1 MTEASHDYYNLQNL
15 DPANVALY
23 NVGRLR
29 TDIWHFLRDSARRLR
44 RIHDDPRF
52 ADDKMWLITAC
63 GEVFDFLRPLE
74 DYFAFPGITALEQ
87 LRSSFDR
94 GLFDD
99 LARQALRLVRMMNNE
114 SYRRLDLATSQLK
127 DYADLLNVAKLNEE
141 VHARLRQERRLYF
154 EALVVDDLSR
164 AEAKELRAQARNLRR
179 PEDEFL
185 YEAVVATTFEDALI
199 AILLN
204 PNIQS
209 VLIRYSFP
217 YRTGKR
223 LKLLDEIY
231 TILGIEPKNLE
242 SLSSTERSLHLGSL
256 LKALRPELDIF
267 MVTDAPVEDVVGGP
281 SRDFRRIFYL
291 QENYREVHLSVLKG
305 IHERFETPFFNALRR
320 HSQKPTGMFH
330 ALPISHSATI
340 NKSHWIRDL
349 ARFYGHHI
357 FEAETSATT
366 GGLDSLLQ
374 PHGSLRE
381 AQELSARAFG
391 SRRTYFVT
399 NGTSTANK
407 IVMQALIRPADIVL
421 LAHDCHKSHPYAVI
435 LAGAYPVY
443 LDAYPLS
450 EYSMYGGVPFVEIKR
465 RLLELKRAGKLDQ
478 VRMLLLTNIT
488 FDGIAYDPVRVM
500 EEVLAI
506 KPDMIF
512 LWDEAWCAYARFA
525 PVLRRRTAMWSAAY
539 LRKRFA
545 SAAYR
550 REYEQWR
557 ADFESRTGL
566 QARPAN
572 SQNGG
577 DSAREDGPG
586 VPSYDEDNDDVW
598 LNERLKPD
606 PDKARVRVY
615 ATQSTH
621 KTLTALRQGSMIHVH
636 DQDFEHHARNAF
648 NEAYMTHTSTSPNYQ
663 ILATLDVGRRQVE
676 LEGYD
681 FVAKSITLA
690 MMLRERITA
699 DSQLARYFRVLA
711 PEDMIPAEHRPS
723 GIEFYYDPDRG
734 WGRMDLAAQ
743 LDEFVLDPTRIT
755 LHVGRTGM
763 DGDSFKQLL
772 MNKYDI
778 QINKTSRNTVLFMI
792 HIGMSRGT
800 IAHLVNVL
808 TQIARDLD
816 DKLDR
821 WSRVELDLFEKQV
834 RAFTEELPPLP
845 NFSCFHP
852 TFRPTPDSTT
862 PEGDMRRA
870 FFLAY
875 DETQCEYL
883 KLDDGSLLAA
893 VDSKREVVSAAFITP
908 YPPGFPVLAP
918 GQVITREIVEFLLAL
933 DVKEIHGYEPAFGLR
948 VFTPAAV
955 AAEEGRLNGTGRT
968 GLQARPSSEVRLTQ

>member
-1 MTEASHDYYNLQNL
+1 MAEVSSDYYNLHNL
-15 DPANVALY
+15 DPAHVALY
-23 NVGRLR
+23 NVGRVR
-29 TDIWHFLRDSARRLR
+29 TDIWHLLRDSVRRLR
-44 RIHDDPRF
+44 RIQDDLTH
-52 ADDKMWLITAC
+52 ADEKMWLTTVC
-63 GEVFDFLRPLE
+63 GEVFEFLMPLE
-74 DYFAFPGITALEQ
+74 DYFAFPGVAALEQ
-87 LRSSFDR
+87 LRSSFLK
-94 GLFDD
+94 GSYEELT
-99 LARQALRLVRMMNNE
+99 RQTLRLVRMMNNG
-114 SYRRLDLATSQLK
+114 SFRRLDLASSKLLN
-127 DYADLLNVAKLNEE
+127 YADLLNVAKLSEE
-141 VHARLRQERRLYF
+141 IHTRIRQERRLYF
-154 EALVVDDLSR
+154 EVLVVDDLTSE
-164 AEAKELRAQARNLRR
+164 EAQEVRVQARGLRR
-179 PEDEFL
+179 SDDDFL
-185 YEAVVATTFEDALI
+185 YEVTVVTTFEDALI

-217 YRTGKR
+217 YRTLKKLR
-223 LKLLDEIY
+223 LLEEIY
-231 TILGIEPKNLE
+231 TILGTDPRDIE
-242 SLSSTERSLHLGSL
+242 SLSSTARSLSLGSM
-256 LKALRPELDIF
+256 LKGLRPELDIF
-267 MVTDAPVEDVVGGP
+267 LITDAPVEDVVGGP
-281 SRDFRRIFYL
+281 SKDFCRLFYL
-291 QENYREVHLSVLKG
+291 QQNYREVHLSALKG
-305 IHERFETPFFNALRR
+305 IHERFETPFFNALRL

-340 NKSHWIRDL
+340 TKSHWIQDL
-349 ARFYGHHI
+349 AKFYGHNI

-407 IVMQALIRPADIVL
+407 IVMQGLIRPGDIVL

-450 EYSMYGGVPFVEIKR
+450 EYSMYGGVPLVEIKR
-465 RLLELKRAGKLDQ
+465 RLLELKRAGKLDR

-488 FDGIAYDPVRVM
+488 FDGIAYDPVRIM
-500 EEVLAI
+500 EEILAI

-525 PVLRRRTAMWSAAY
+525 PVLRRRTAMWAAAY
-539 LRKRFA
+539 LRNRYA
-545 SAAYR
+545 SPEYR
-550 REYEQWR
+550 REYQRWKAEFDQ
-557 ADFESRTGL
+557 L
-566 QARPAN
+566 
-572 SQNGG
+572 
-577 DSAREDGPG
+577 
-586 VPSYDEDNDDVW
+586 
-598 LNERLKPD
+598 D
-606 PDKARVRVY
+606 PDDDDTWLSQRLMPAPEPARVRVY

-636 DQDFEHHARNAF
+636 DQDFEHHVRNAF

-676 LEGYD
+676 LEGYG
-681 FVAKSITLA
+681 FVAQSITLS
-690 MMLRERITA
+690 MMVRERITS
-699 DSQLARYFRVLA
+699 DPLLAKYYRVLA
-711 PEDMIPAEHRPS
+711 PEDMIPAEYRPS
-723 GIEFYYDPDRG
+723 GIRFYYDEQHG
-734 WGRMDLAAQ
+734 WGRIDLAAQ
-743 LDEFVLDPTRIT
+743 KDEFVLDPTRVT
-755 LHVGRTGM
+755 LHVGRTGL

-792 HIGMSRGT
+792 HIGMTRGT

-821 WSRVELDLFEKQV
+821 WSKVELNLFREQV
-834 RAFTEELPPLP
+834 AKLTEDLPPLP
-845 NFSCFHP
+845 NFSSFHRA
-852 TFRPTPDSTT
+852 FRPTLDSTT

-875 DETQCEYL
+875 DEGNCEYL
-883 KLDDGSLLAA
+883 KLDDGSLLTE
-893 VDSKREVVSAAFITP
+893 VDSGREVVSAAFITP

-918 GQVITREIVEFLLAL
+918 GQVITREIVEYLLAL
-933 DVKEIHGYEPAFGLR
+933 DVKEIHGYEPSFGLR
-948 VFTPAAV
+948 VFTV
-955 AAEEGRLNGTGRT
+955 KVLAAEEAQIRT
-968 GLQARPSSEVRLTQ
+968 YPQGLLTKDKEGASL

>member
-1 MTEASHDYYNLQNL
+1 
-15 DPANVALY
+15 
-23 NVGRLR
+23 
-29 TDIWHFLRDSARRLR
+29 
-44 RIHDDPRF
+44 
-52 ADDKMWLITAC
+52 
-63 GEVFDFLRPLE
+63 
-74 DYFAFPGITALEQ
+74 FPGVTALQQ
-87 LRSSFDR
+87 LRSNLDR

-99 LARQALRLVRMMNNE
+99 LARQTLRLVRMMNNE
-114 SYRRLDLATSQLK
+114 SYRRLDLASSQLK
-127 DYADLLNVAKLNEE
+127 DYADLLNVAKLSEE
-141 VHARLRQERRLYF
+141 VHTRIRQERRLYF
-154 EALVVDDLSR
+154 EALIVDDLSR
-164 AEAKELRAQARNLRR
+164 TEAKELRAQARGLRR
-179 PEDEFL
+179 SDDEFL
-185 YEAVVATTFEDALI
+185 YESVVACTFEDALI
-199 AILLN
+199 AVLIN

-209 VLIRYSFP
+209 CMIRYSFP
-217 YRTGKR
+217 FRTQKKMR
-223 LKLLDEIY
+223 LLEEIY
-231 TILGIEPKNLE
+231 TILGVDPAEIEAQ
-242 SLSSTERSLHLGSL
+242 SSTKRSLHLGSM

-291 QENYREVHLSVLKG
+291 QENYREVHLSAIKG

-320 HSQKPTGMFH
+320 YSQKPTGMFH

-340 NKSHWIRDL
+340 NRSHWIRDL
-349 ARFYGHHI
+349 AQFYGHHI

-407 IVMQALIRPADIVL
+407 IVMQALIRPTDIVL

-450 EYSMYGGVPFVEIKR
+450 EYSMYGGVPFAEIKR
-465 RLLELKRAGKLDQ
+465 RLLELKRAGKLDR

-488 FDGIAYDPVRVM
+488 FDGIAYDPVRIM

-539 LRKRFA
+539 LRKRYA
-545 SAAYR
+545 SEEYR
-550 REYEQWR
+550 REYDEWR
-557 ADFESRTGL
+557 TKFDAC
-566 QARPAN
+566 
-572 SQNGG
+572 
-577 DSAREDGPG
+577 DSED
-586 VPSYDEDNDDVW
+586 DATW
-598 LNERLKPD
+598 LDQRLMPD

-621 KTLTALRQGSMIHVH
+621 KTLTSLRQGSMIHVH

-676 LEGYD
+676 LEGYE
-681 FVAKSITLA
+681 FVAWSITLA

-723 GIEFYYDPDRG
+723 GIDCYFDEVKG
-734 WGRMDLAAQ
+734 WGRMDIAAQ
-743 LDEFVLDPTRIT
+743 QDEFVLDPTRIT

-763 DGDSFKQLL
+763 DGDTFKQLL
-772 MNKYDI
+772 MDKYDI

-792 HIGMSRGT
+792 HIGMTRGT

-821 WSRVELDLFEKQV
+821 WSRVELDLFGKQV
-834 RAFTEELPPLP
+834 KQFTEELPPLP
-845 NFSCFHP
+845 NFSHFHP
-852 TFRPTPDSTT
+852 TFRPTLDSTT

-875 DETQCEYL
+875 DETKCEYL
-883 KLDDGSLLAA
+883 KLDDGSLLAE
-893 VDSKREVVSAAFITP
+893 VDSQREVVSAAFITP

-918 GQVITREIVEFLLAL
+918 GQVITREIVEYLMAL

-948 VFTPAAV
+948 VFTATAV
-955 AAEEGRLNGTGRT
+955 AAEEGRINGHPKITAKKTKEG
-968 GLQARPSSEVRLTQ
+968 ASK

>member
-1 MTEASHDYYNLQNL
+1 M
-15 DPANVALY
+15 
-23 NVGRLR
+23 
-29 TDIWHFLRDSARRLR
+29 
-44 RIHDDPRF
+44 
-52 ADDKMWLITAC
+52 
-63 GEVFDFLRPLE
+63 
-74 DYFAFPGITALEQ
+74 
-87 LRSSFDR
+87 
-94 GLFDD
+94 
-99 LARQALRLVRMMNNE
+99 
-114 SYRRLDLATSQLK
+114 
-127 DYADLLNVAKLNEE
+127 
-141 VHARLRQERRLYF
+141 
-154 EALVVDDLSR
+154 
-164 AEAKELRAQARNLRR
+164 
-179 PEDEFL
+179 
-185 YEAVVATTFEDALI
+185 VATTFEDALI

-217 YRTGKR
+217 YRTEKR

-231 TILGIEPKNLE
+231 TILGINPTEME
-242 SLSSTERSLHLGSL
+242 SCSSTERSLHLGSM
-256 LKALRPELDIF
+256 LKALRPELDVF

-305 IHERFETPFFNALRR
+305 IHERFETPFFNALRLY
-320 HSQKPTGMFH
+320 SQKPTGMFH

-407 IVMQALIRPADIVL
+407 IVMQALTRPADIVL

-435 LAGAYPVY
+435 LAGAFPVY

-450 EYSMYGGVPFVEIKR
+450 EYSMYGGVPLAEIKR
-465 RLLELKRAGKLDQ
+465 RLLELKRAGKLDR

-488 FDGIAYDPVRVM
+488 FDGIAYDPVRIM

-506 KPDMIF
+506 KPDMLF

-539 LRKRFA
+539 FRKRFA
-545 SAAYR
+545 SAEYR
-550 REYEQWR
+550 REYDKWR
-557 ADFESRTGL
+557 AEFD
-566 QARPAN
+566 ACDP
-572 SQNGG
+572 
-577 DSAREDGPG
+577 
-586 VPSYDEDNDDVW
+586 DDDATW
-598 LNERLKPD
+598 LDRRMRPD
-606 PDKARVRVY
+606 PDVARVRVY

-636 DQDFEHHARNAF
+636 DQDLEHHARNAF

-699 DSQLARYFRVLA
+699 DAQLAKYFRVLA

-723 GIEFYYDPDRG
+723 GIECYYDEEKG

-763 DGDSFKQLL
+763 DGDTFKQLL
-772 MNKYDI
+772 MDKYDI

-821 WSRVELDLFEKQV
+821 WSRVELSMFEQLVK
-834 RAFTEELPPLP
+834 RFTEDLPPLP
-845 NFSCFHP
+845 NFSRFHP
-852 TFRPTPDSTT
+852 TFRPTLDSTT

-875 DETQCEYL
+875 DETKCEYL
-883 KLDDGSLLAA
+883 KLDDGSLLAE

-918 GQVITREIVEFLLAL
+918 GQVITREIVEYLLAL

-948 VFTPAAV
+948 VFTATAV
-955 AAEEGRLNGTGRT
+955 AAEEGRMNGH
-968 GLQARPSSEVRLTQ
+968 PKLTATKTKEGASK

>member
-1 MTEASHDYYNLQNL
+1 MTEGSHDYYNLQNL
-15 DPANVALY
+15 DPSHVALY

-29 TDIWHFLRDSARRLR
+29 TDIWHLLRDSARRLR
-44 RIHDDPRF
+44 RIHDDPQF
-52 ADDKMWLITAC
+52 ADDKMWLTTAC
-63 GEVFDFLRPLE
+63 GEVFDFLQPIE
-74 DYFAFPGITALEQ
+74 EFFAFPGVTALEQ
-87 LRSSFDR
+87 LRSNLSR
-94 GLFDD
+94 GKFED
-99 LARQALRLVRMMNNE
+99 LARQTLRLVRMMNNE
-114 SYRRLDLATSQLK
+114 SYRRLDLASSQLK
-127 DYADLLNVAKLNEE
+127 DYADLLNVAKLSEE
-141 VHARLRQERRLYF
+141 VHTRIRQERRLYF
-154 EALVVDDLSR
+154 EALVVDDLTR
-164 AEAKELRAQARNLRR
+164 TEAKEMRAQSRDLRR
-179 PEDEFL
+179 ADDEFI
-185 YEAVVATTFEDALI
+185 YESVVACTFEDALI
-199 AILLN
+199 AVLMN

-209 VLIRYSFP
+209 CLIRYSFP
-217 YRTGKR
+217 FRTSKK

-231 TILGIEPKNLE
+231 TILDIDPAELE
-242 SLSSTERSLHLGSL
+242 SRSGTERSLYLGSM

-320 HSQKPTGMFH
+320 YSQKPTGMFH

-349 ARFYGHHI
+349 AQFYGHHI

-381 AQELSARAFG
+381 AQSLSARAFG

-435 LAGAYPVY
+435 LPGAYPVY

-450 EYSMYGGVPFVEIKR
+450 EYSMYGGVPFAEIKR
-465 RLLELKRAGKLDQ
+465 RLLELKRAGKLDR

-488 FDGIAYDPVRVM
+488 FDGIAYDPVRIM

-539 LRKRFA
+539 LRKRFE
-545 SAAYR
+545 SKEYR
-550 REYEQWR
+550 REYDEWR
-557 ADFESRTGL
+557 SEFDACD
-566 QARPAN
+566 P
-572 SQNGG
+572 
-577 DSAREDGPG
+577 
-586 VPSYDEDNDDVW
+586 DDDASW
-598 LNERLKPD
+598 LDQRLMPD

-621 KTLTALRQGSMIHVH
+621 KTLTSLRQGSMIHVH

-676 LEGYD
+676 LEGYE
-681 FVAKSITLA
+681 FVATSITLA

-699 DSQLARYFRVLA
+699 DTQLARYFRVLA

-723 GIEFYYDPDRG
+723 GIEFYFDEEKG

-743 LDEFVLDPTRIT
+743 QDEFVLDPTRIT

-763 DGDSFKQLL
+763 DGDTFKQLL
-772 MNKYDI
+772 MDKYDI

-792 HIGMSRGT
+792 HIGMTRGT

-821 WSRVELDLFEKQV
+821 WSRVELDLFDTKVKE
-834 RAFTEELPPLP
+834 FTEELPPLP
-845 NFSCFHP
+845 NFSSFHP
-852 TFRPTPDSTT
+852 TFRPTLDSTT

-875 DETQCEYL
+875 DETKCEYL
-883 KLDDGSLLAA
+883 KLDDGSLLEE

-918 GQVITREIVEFLLAL
+918 GQVITREIVEYLMAL

-948 VFTPAAV
+948 VFTATAV
-955 AAEEGRLNGTGRT
+955 VAEEGRINGH
-968 GLQARPSSEVRLTQ
+968 PKLTAKKIKEGASK

>member
-1 MTEASHDYYNLQNL
+1 M
-15 DPANVALY
+15 
-23 NVGRLR
+23 
-29 TDIWHFLRDSARRLR
+29 
-44 RIHDDPRF
+44 
-52 ADDKMWLITAC
+52 
-63 GEVFDFLRPLE
+63 
-74 DYFAFPGITALEQ
+74 
-87 LRSSFDR
+87 
-94 GLFDD
+94 
-99 LARQALRLVRMMNNE
+99 
-114 SYRRLDLATSQLK
+114 
-127 DYADLLNVAKLNEE
+127 
-141 VHARLRQERRLYF
+141 
-154 EALVVDDLSR
+154 
-164 AEAKELRAQARNLRR
+164 
-179 PEDEFL
+179 
-185 YEAVVATTFEDALI
+185 
-199 AILLN
+199 
-204 PNIQS
+204 
-209 VLIRYSFP
+209 
-217 YRTGKR
+217 
-223 LKLLDEIY
+223 
-231 TILGIEPKNLE
+231 
-242 SLSSTERSLHLGSL
+242 
-256 LKALRPELDIF
+256 
-267 MVTDAPVEDVVGGP
+267 
-281 SRDFRRIFYL
+281 
-291 QENYREVHLSVLKG
+291 HLSVLKG
-305 IHERFETPFFNALRR
+305 IHERYETPFFNALRR
-320 HSQKPTGMFH
+320 YSQKPTGMFH

-407 IVMQALIRPADIVL
+407 IVMQALIRPGDIVL

-450 EYSMYGGVPFVEIKR
+450 EYSMYGGVPFAEIKR
-465 RLLELKRAGKLDQ
+465 RLLELKRAGKLDR

-488 FDGIAYDPVRVM
+488 FDGIAYDPVRIM

-506 KPDMIF
+506 KPDMLF

-545 SAAYR
+545 SAEYR
-550 REYEQWR
+550 REYDAWR
-557 ADFESRTGL
+557 EEFDACD
-566 QARPAN
+566 P
-572 SQNGG
+572 
-577 DSAREDGPG
+577 
-586 VPSYDEDNDDVW
+586 DDDATW
-598 LNERLKPD
+598 LDQRLRPD

-636 DQDFEHHARNAF
+636 DQDFEHNARNAF

-681 FVAKSITLA
+681 FVATSITLA
-690 MMLRERITA
+690 MMLRERITY
-699 DSQLARYFRVLA
+699 DTQLAKYFRVLA
-711 PEDMIPAEHRPS
+711 PEDMIPAEYRPS
-723 GIEFYYDPDRG
+723 GIECYYDAEKG

-755 LHVGRTGM
+755 LHVGHTGM
-763 DGDSFKQLL
+763 DGDTFKQLL
-772 MNKYDI
+772 MDKYDI

-792 HIGMSRGT
+792 HIGMTRGT

-808 TQIARDLD
+808 TRIARDLD

-821 WSRVELDLFEKQV
+821 WSKVELGLFERQV
-834 RAFTEELPPLP
+834 AALTEELPPLP
-845 NFSCFHP
+845 NFSRFHP
-852 TFRPTPDSTT
+852 TFRPTLDSQT

-875 DETQCEYL
+875 DEPHCEYL
-883 KLDDGSLLAA
+883 KLDDGSLLAE

-918 GQVITREIVEFLLAL
+918 GQVITREIVEYLLAL

-948 VFTPAAV
+948 VFTAAAV
-955 AAEEGRLNGTGRT
+955 AAEEGRTNGDRRT
-968 GLQARPSSEVRLTQ
+968 GLQARPSSSVV

>member
-1 MTEASHDYYNLQNL
+1 MTEGSHDYYNLQNL
-15 DPANVALY
+15 DPANVAHY

-29 TDIWHFLRDSARRLR
+29 TDIWHFLRDSARQLR
-44 RIHDDPRF
+44 RIQQDQLQ
-52 ADDKMWLITAC
+52 ADNKMWLITAC
-63 GEVFDFLRPLE
+63 GEVFEFLRPLE
-74 DYFAFPGITALEQ
+74 DYFAFPGVAALEQ
-87 LRSSFDR
+87 LRASFDR
-94 GLFDD
+94 GAYDD
-99 LARQALRLVRMMNNE
+99 LARQTLRLVRMMNNG
-114 SYRRLDLATSQLK
+114 SFRRLDLASSRLQ
-127 DYADLLNVAKLNEE
+127 DYADLLNVAKLSDEI
-141 VHARLRQERRLYF
+141 HLRIRQERRLYF

-164 AEAKELRAQARNLRR
+164 HEAQELRSQARGLRR
-179 PEDEFL
+179 SDDEFL
-185 YEAVVATTFEDALI
+185 YEVTVASTFEDALI
-199 AILLN
+199 AVLVN

-209 VLIRYSFP
+209 CVIRYSFP
-217 YRTGKR
+217 YRTKKQLR
-223 LKLLDEIY
+223 LLDEIY
-231 TILGIEPKNLE
+231 TILALDAAEMQ
-242 SLSSTERSLHLGSL
+242 SLSGTERSLHLGSK

-267 MVTDAPVEDVVGGP
+267 MITDAPVEDVVGAP
-281 SRDFRRIFYL
+281 SRDFRRLFYL
-291 QENYREVHLSVLKG
+291 QEDYREVHLSALKG
-305 IHERFETPFFNALRR
+305 IHERYETPFFNALRR
-320 HSQKPTGMFH
+320 YSQKPTGMFH

-349 ARFYGHHI
+349 AQFYGHNI

-407 IVMQALIRPADIVL
+407 IVMQALIRPGDIVL

-435 LAGAYPVY
+435 LDGAYPVY

-450 EYSMYGGVPFVEIKR
+450 EYSMYGGVPLVEIKR
-465 RLLELKRAGKLDQ
+465 RLLELKRAGKLDR

-488 FDGIAYDPVRVM
+488 FDGIAYDPIRVM

-506 KPDMIF
+506 KPDMMF

-525 PVLRRRTAMWSAAY
+525 PVLRRRTAMWAAAR
-539 LRKRFA
+539 LRERYA
-545 SAAYR
+545 SPEYARAYAR
-550 REYEQWR
+550 WREEFD
-557 ADFESRTGL
+557 ALD
-566 QARPAN
+566 P
-572 SQNGG
+572 
-577 DSAREDGPG
+577 
-586 VPSYDEDNDDVW
+586 DDDATW
-598 LNERLKPD
+598 LNQRLMPD
-606 PDKARVRVY
+606 PQLARVRTY

-636 DQDFEHHARNAF
+636 DQDFEHHVRNAF

-663 ILATLDVGRRQVE
+663 ILATMDVGRRQVE

-681 FVAKSITLA
+681 FVARSITLA
-690 MMLRERITA
+690 MMIRERITS
-699 DSQLARYFRVLA
+699 DPLLQKYFRVLA
-711 PEDMIPAEHRPS
+711 PEEMIPAKYRPS
-723 GIEFYYDPDRG
+723 GIRFYYDAEQG
-734 WGRMDLAAQ
+734 WGRMDQAAQ
-743 LDEFVLDPTRIT
+743 QDEFVLDPTRVT

-763 DGDSFKQLL
+763 DGDTFKQLL

-792 HIGMSRGT
+792 HIGMTRGT
-800 IAHLVNVL
+800 VAHLVNVL

-821 WSRVELDLFEKQV
+821 WSTVELELFNGQV
-834 RAFTEELPPLP
+834 TALTEDLPPLP
-845 NFSCFHP
+845 NFSRFHP
-852 TFRPTPDSTT
+852 TFRPTLDSQT

-875 DETQCEYL
+875 DESQCEYL
-883 KLDDGSLLAA
+883 KLDDGSLLAE
-893 VDSKREVVSAAFITP
+893 VDSPREVVSAAFITP

-918 GQVITREIVEFLLAL
+918 GQVISREIVEYLMAL

-948 VFTPAAV
+948 VFTASAV
-955 AAEEGRLNGTGRT
+955 SAEESRINGQPQHSPRKLREG
-968 GLQARPSSEVRLTQ
+968 ASP